1 MPETPPEE
9 PHFFE
14 QRLSFVLAMLESTVS
29 EVRSVLDHLREED
42 DDDLPVEPEP
52 PAA

>member
-1 MPETPPEE
+1 MPNTPPDE

-14 QRLSFVLAMLESTVS
+14 QRLAYVLAMLESTAA

-42 DDDLPVEPEP
+42 DDD
-52 PAA
+52 PADPQDAA